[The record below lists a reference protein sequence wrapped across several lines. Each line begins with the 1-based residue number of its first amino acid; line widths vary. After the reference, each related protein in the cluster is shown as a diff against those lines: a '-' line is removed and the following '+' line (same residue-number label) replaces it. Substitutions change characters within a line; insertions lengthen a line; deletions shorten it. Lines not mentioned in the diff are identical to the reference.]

1 MCRSNLA
8 EVEVAFLRTRT
19 VDDTNRRRWLLDEPS
34 IPCRSVMSSTATG
47 TESLPSGR
55 LQSNISLNYHIGQD
69 ETEWNGGTIPEWVSQ
84 SVGLCWWWWRQYL
97 RPSLACRMEM
107 CNCSFR
113 FPRQSP
119 SLHLILLVSSPR
131 PRACLTIR
139 QFSTS
144 CNSFP
149 ALDSSIH
156 ETTTTATLEI
166 WREGRCSSWASHH
179 HRAAAAS
186 HHCQTNRFQR
196 LLLLHRCRRRSS
208 LRGRNLAGCLIESSH
223 YNIIIIM
230 WWWWWWTR
238 YHLDRYKG
246 HATTA
251 PIAREC
257 ISLRTTTE
265 WIKCQRTIMEHEL

>member
-1 MCRSNLA
+1 
-8 EVEVAFLRTRT
+8 
-19 VDDTNRRRWLLDEPS
+19 
-34 IPCRSVMSSTATG
+34 
-47 TESLPSGR
+47 
-55 LQSNISLNYHIGQD
+55 
-69 ETEWNGGTIPEWVSQ
+69 
-84 SVGLCWWWWRQYL
+84 
-97 RPSLACRMEM
+97 M

-119 SLHLILLVSSPR
+119 SHHLILLVSSPR

-156 ETTTTATLEI
+156 ETTTTSTTLEI

-179 HRAAAAS
+179 HRAAAS

-196 LLLLHRCRRRSS
+196 LLLLHRHRRRRP

-223 YNIIIIM
+223 YNIIIIIM
-230 WWWWWWTR
+230 WWWWTR
-238 YHLDRYKG
+238 YYLDRYKG

-257 ISLRTTTE
+257 ISLRTTTNE
-265 WIKCQRTIMEHEL
+265 